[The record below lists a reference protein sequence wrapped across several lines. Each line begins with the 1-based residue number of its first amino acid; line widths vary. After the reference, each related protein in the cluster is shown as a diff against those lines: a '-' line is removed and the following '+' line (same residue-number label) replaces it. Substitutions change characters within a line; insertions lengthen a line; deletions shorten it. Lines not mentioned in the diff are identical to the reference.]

1 MLHWHCPRHYRNCVI
16 SLVII
21 PPQQTIKPGQP
32 VLAKERE
39 RERDAQTNPK
49 LNNKYQKVNII
60 SLVDKS
66 QAKFVYVDIMEV
78 AKVGEGRSGGVGGS

>member
-32 VLAKERE
+32 VLSI
-39 RERDAQTNPK
+39 ERDAQTNPK

-78 AKVGEGRSGGVGGS
+78 AKVGEARSGGVGGS